1 MCAHRATA
9 RLLGVHGAPP
19 GQRQHLLLQR
29 RNRGDLEWQA
39 GVRDS
44 MPHALSQR
52 HQRHHGRIGAF
63 KGGGIKQQGFRFR
76 FRFRFRCSG
85 SGSGSGRFRWVESG
99 FGRGGL
105 RSRIT
110 RYFYR
115 TLTPRAGS
123 GSGPGDTAARH
134 LSAFPIPIPRAAWA
148 PPRRAQGRAGRRA
161 HVCVGRRRRCVEPS
175 ERRTIQ
181 RTLFYKHAL
190 HHTSR
195 GASPYHPRTR
205 DGTLAA
211 SSERRS
217 RPRCR

>member
-134 LSAFPIPIPRAAWA
+134 LPHSRYRFHGLRGLH
-148 PPRRAQGRAGRRA
+148 PRRAQASGSGRGTGERPR
-161 HVCVGRRRRCVEPS
+161 VCGSPPS
-175 ERRTIQ
+175 
-181 RTLFYKHAL
+181 LC
-190 HHTSR
+190 
-195 GASPYHPRTR
+195 
-205 DGTLAA
+205 GTLGETNDTADIVLQT
-211 SSERRS
+211 
-217 RPRCR
+217 RPSPH

>member
-1 MCAHRATA
+1 MHCRNDINDTTDASA
-9 RLLGVHGAPP
+9 RLRA
-19 GQRQHLLLQR
+19 
-29 RNRGDLEWQA
+29 
-39 GVRDS
+39 
-44 MPHALSQR
+44 
-52 HQRHHGRIGAF
+52 
-63 KGGGIKQQGFRFR
+63 GGIKQQGFRFR

-134 LSAFPIPIPRAAWA
+134 LPHSRYRFHGLRGLH
-148 PPRRAQGRAGRRA
+148 PRRAQASGSGRGTGERPR
-161 HVCVGRRRRCVEPS
+161 VCGSPPS
-175 ERRTIQ
+175 LCG
-181 RTLFYKHAL
+181 TLGETNDTADIVLQTHAF

>member
-1 MCAHRATA
+1 MHCRNDINDTTDASA
-9 RLLGVHGAPP
+9 RLRA
-19 GQRQHLLLQR
+19 
-29 RNRGDLEWQA
+29 
-39 GVRDS
+39 
-44 MPHALSQR
+44 
-52 HQRHHGRIGAF
+52 
-63 KGGGIKQQGFRFR
+63 GGIKQQGFRFR

-134 LSAFPIPIPRAAWA
+134 LPHSRYRFHGLRPGH
-148 PPRRAQGRAGRRA
+148 PRRAQGRAGRRA